1 MYVLLGLGHPIPV
14 GRLRPMEAERG
25 HGGAQDPIV
34 SQQKFPET
42 PPAPAFGPS
51 HNLSVVT

>member
-1 MYVLLGLGHPIPV
+1 
-14 GRLRPMEAERG
+14 MEAERG

>member
-1 MYVLLGLGHPIPV
+1 
-14 GRLRPMEAERG
+14 MEAERG

-42 PPAPAFGPS
+42 PPTPLLGPHTIFQLS
-51 HNLSVVT
+51 LRNLGMKYGPLILPRP